1 LRHRVLLVSAE
12 FVCGG
17 ADHRAEEDGVRRR
30 SACDVTDASASADF
44 NKIAGVR
51 NSGSFRRSLFR
62 RRRHRRS
69 DQTSASGS
77 GTSQIHPSHSDA
89 SINSG
94 GSGLTA
100 DGKPCLICVR
110 LSVCVCHLCFQFIDL
125 LNISFSSYL
134 FSLVLVLFDAV

>member
-1 LRHRVLLVSAE
+1 MKYVCMWRV
-12 FVCGG
+12 
-17 ADHRAEEDGVRRR
+17 EDEGSRRR
-30 SACDVTDASASADF
+30 STCDITDSSATASLAADF

-69 DQTSASGS
+69 DQRESVGGSATSAAG
-77 GTSQIHPSHSDA
+77 QMHPSHSDA

-100 DGKPCLICVR
+100 DGE
-110 LSVCVCHLCFQFIDL
+110 LCDVELAF
-125 LNISFSSYL
+125 
-134 FSLVLVLFDAV
+134 